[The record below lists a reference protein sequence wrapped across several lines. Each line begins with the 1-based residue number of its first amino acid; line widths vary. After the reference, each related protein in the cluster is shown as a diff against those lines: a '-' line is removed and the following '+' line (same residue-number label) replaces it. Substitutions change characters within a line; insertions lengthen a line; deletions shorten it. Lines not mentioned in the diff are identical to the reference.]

1 MEVTN
6 FYNYGVMNEVEAGAT
21 QINNYYGK
29 LAAEEDVRHVQDSDI
44 IAAVRLCQAEFWA
57 DSAWSVVYRILQANY
72 GEKRSVTQFEG
83 DMSAQSEGLD
93 YRCGKGC
100 IAMGL
105 QNNVV
110 LRERP
115 DAWKDKGAKARILLL
130 KDAFVQALEGLL
142 KA

>member
-6 FYNYGVMNEVEAGAT
+6 FYNYGIMNEVEAGAT

-29 LAAEEDVRHVQDSDI
+29 LAAEEERHVEDSDI
-44 IAAVRLCQAEFWA
+44 LAAVRLCQAEFWA
-57 DSAWSVVYRILQANY
+57 DSAWAVVYRILQSGY
-72 GEKRSVTQFEG
+72 GEKRNVTQFEG
-83 DMSAQSEGLD
+83 DMFAKSEGLD

-105 QNNVV
+105 QNNGV
-110 LRERP
+110 LRDRP
-115 DAWKDKGAKARILLL
+115 EAWKDKGAKARILLL
-130 KDAFVQALEGLL
+130 KDAFVQALEGLR

>member
-29 LAAEEDVRHVQDSDI
+29 LAAEEERHVEDSDI
-44 IAAVRLCQAEFWA
+44 LAAVRLCQAEFWA
-57 DSAWSVVYRILQANY
+57 DSAWAVVYRILQSNY
-72 GEKRSVTQFEG
+72 GEKRNVMQFEG
-83 DMSAQSEGLD
+83 DMFAKSEGLD

>member
-1 MEVTN
+1 
-6 FYNYGVMNEVEAGAT
+6 
-21 QINNYYGK
+21 
-29 LAAEEDVRHVQDSDI
+29 
-44 IAAVRLCQAEFWA
+44 
-57 DSAWSVVYRILQANY
+57 
-72 GEKRSVTQFEG
+72 
-83 DMSAQSEGLD
+83 
-93 YRCGKGC
+93 
-100 IAMGL
+100 MGL